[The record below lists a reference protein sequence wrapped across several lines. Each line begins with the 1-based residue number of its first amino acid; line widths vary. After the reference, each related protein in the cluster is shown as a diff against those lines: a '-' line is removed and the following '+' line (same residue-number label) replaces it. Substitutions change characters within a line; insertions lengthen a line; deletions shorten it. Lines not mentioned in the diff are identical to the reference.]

1 MTVNITGAL
10 FSFSYA
16 NFSDFVLMY
25 RIDFSFLMY
34 FDRTYTHLTFLLD
47 ISPPSNPQ
55 PPPSPSSP
63 NPPHQY
69 NPQPPHHSAQANQI
83 TSTSCKRIITKM
95 YEEKMR
101 WSDDNKTRKREEMP
115 RPRTE
120 RTKSEIYLFFPSFLL
135 IFFLIPGFGFF
146 FLIVGGREIRWDWLG
161 GGGGGGFGGWGF
173 FRILGGICGFF

>member
-69 NPQPPHHSAQANQI
+69 NPHPPHHSAQANQI
-83 TSTSCKRIITKM
+83 TSTSCKRIITKT

-120 RTKSEIYLFFPSFLL
+120 RNKIGNTPFFFFPIS
-135 IFFLIPGFGFF
+135 FFLIPGFGFF
-146 FLIVGGREIRWDWLG
+146 CWGREIRWDG
-161 GGGGGGFGGWGF
+161 GGKEW
-173 FRILGGICGFF
+173 